1 MLNRYESDFA
11 LDSFFLFNSNST
23 FKMALG
29 ECFTRFIIMIHSFGF
44 TQGVW
49 DNSLLYPKKATDLPL
64 PFLHGY
70 DSLGKIELLNKP
82 FRKAIPC
89 IFTITQIKQLYH

>member
-1 MLNRYESDFA
+1 MEAGTIVPYLQKSNGFA
-11 LDSFFLFNSNST
+11 V
-23 FKMALG
+23 A
-29 ECFTRFIIMIHSFGF
+29 
-44 TQGVW
+44 
-49 DNSLLYPKKATDLPL
+49 
-64 PFLHGY
+64 FLHGY